1 MRLIKYIVIHCT
13 ATQPEASVEAIKN
26 YWKSIGWKR
35 PGYHVLVDANG
46 IPHYLAPFDQITN
59 GVKGYNMESIHISYI
74 GGIDRNGKPKDTR
87 TPQQKATLL
96 KCIKEALEFVGRKLI
111 IQGHRDFP
119 NVNKACPSYP
129 AKKEYEWITL

>member
-1 MRLIKYIVIHCT
+1 MRLIKYCVLHCT

-35 PGYHVLVDANG
+35 PGYHILVDANG

-59 GVKGYNMESIHISYI
+59 GVKGYNLESIHISYI
-74 GGIDRNGKPKDTR
+74 GGIDRDGKPKDTR

-119 NVNKACPSYP
+119 GVNKACPSFDC
-129 AKKEYEWITL
+129 KEYEWITL

>member
-1 MRLIKYIVIHCT
+1 MRLIKYCVLHCT
-13 ATQPEASVEAIKN
+13 ATQPEASVESIKN

-35 PGYHVLVDANG
+35 PGYHILVDANG

-74 GGIDRNGKPKDTR
+74 GGIDRDGKPKDTR

-96 KCIKEALEFVGRKLI
+96 KCIKEALEYVGRKLI
-111 IQGHRDFP
+111 IQGHRDFG
-119 NVNKACPSYP
+119 VNKACPSFD
-129 AKKEYEWITL
+129 AKKEYEWITI

>member
-35 PGYHVLVDANG
+35 PGYHILVDANG
-46 IPHYLAPFDQITN
+46 IPNYLAPFDQITN

-96 KCIKEALEFVGRKLI
+96 KCIKESLEYVGRKLI
-111 IQGHRDFP
+111 IQGHRDFG
-119 NVNKACPSYP
+119 VNKACPSFD
-129 AKKEYEWITL
+129 AKNEYKWITV

>member
-35 PGYHVLVDANG
+35 PGYHILVDANG

-74 GGIDRNGKPKDTR
+74 GGIDKNGKPKDTR

-96 KCIKEALEFVGRKLI
+96 KCIKEALEYVGRKLI
-111 IQGHRDFP
+111 IQGHRDFG
-119 NVNKACPSYP
+119 VSKACPSFD
-129 AKKEYEWITL
+129 AKSEYEWITV

>member
-1 MRLIKYIVIHCT
+1 MSRLIKYCVLHCT
-13 ATQPEASVEAIKN
+13 ATQPESSVEAIKN

-35 PGYHVLVDANG
+35 PGYHILVDVNG

-74 GGIDRNGKPKDTR
+74 GGIDRDGKPKDTR

-96 KCIKEALEFVGRKLI
+96 KCIKEALEYVGRKLI
-111 IQGHRDFP
+111 IQGHRDFG
-119 NVNKACPSYP
+119 VNKACPSFD
-129 AKKEYEWITL
+129 AKSEYEWITI